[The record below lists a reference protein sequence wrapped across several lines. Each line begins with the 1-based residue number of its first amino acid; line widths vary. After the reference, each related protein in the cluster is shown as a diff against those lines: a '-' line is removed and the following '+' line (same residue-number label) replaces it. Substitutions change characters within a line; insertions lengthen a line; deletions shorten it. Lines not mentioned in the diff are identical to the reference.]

1 MGCTDM
7 KLDKI
12 IEKLLFSA
20 KNDTPSDHVPYAF
33 EKRIM
38 ANITEQPQKTDS
50 WLDLGRLLWRAVVP
64 YTAVAVFAAATWL
77 TISPAQN
84 SHVVPSSDMEEV
96 ATMVIELP
104 VE

>member
-1 MGCTDM
+1 M
-7 KLDKI
+7 KLDQI

-38 ANITEQPQKTDS
+38 ANITEQPQTTDS

-64 YTAVAVFAAATWL
+64 YTAVAMLAAATWL

-84 SHVVPSSDMEEV
+84 SHVVPSSDIEEV

>member
-1 MGCTDM
+1 M

-12 IEKLLFSA
+12 IEKLLFSV
-20 KNDTPSDHVPYAF
+20 KNNPPSDRVPYAF
-33 EKRIM
+33 EKRII
-38 ANITEQPQKTDS
+38 ANITEQPQTTDS

-64 YTAVAVFAAATWL
+64 YTAVAMLAAATWL

-84 SHVVPSSDMEEV
+84 THVAPSSDMEEV
-96 ATMVIELP
+96 AAMVSELP